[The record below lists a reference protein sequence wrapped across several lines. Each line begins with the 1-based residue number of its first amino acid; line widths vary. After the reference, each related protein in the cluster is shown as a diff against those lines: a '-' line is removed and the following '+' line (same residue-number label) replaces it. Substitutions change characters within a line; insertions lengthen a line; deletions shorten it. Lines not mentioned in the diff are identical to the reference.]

1 MLIASE
7 VIFFFNRDRKYF
19 CYIFCIDFKYYIEFH
34 KSYFWGYFDLERRC
48 MLLNTLMHT
57 YTLLIKLF
65 YCYGLAYA
73 PFGSQKNAL
82 QNAENL
88 LLLIINSRKN
98 LVEWITKLI
107 AQEFSFSF
115 NLHPLDEKNPFY
127 RCLAKFKGKLLHYWS
142 RLHSKYFS
150 HGRY

>member
-1 MLIASE
+1 
-7 VIFFFNRDRKYF
+7 
-19 CYIFCIDFKYYIEFH
+19 
-34 KSYFWGYFDLERRC
+34 

-65 YCYGLAYA
+65 YCYELAYA

-98 LVEWITKLI
+98 LVE
-107 AQEFSFSF
+107 
-115 NLHPLDEKNPFY
+115 
-127 RCLAKFKGKLLHYWS
+127 
-142 RLHSKYFS
+142 
-150 HGRY
+150 